1 MPQMLLPFFSCGVT
15 HINQEL
21 AFKKEDGC
29 VTYFNASMPVFQH
42 AENDIQS
49 FKMIV
54 SQFYVMGVAKQ
65 SEIVRAFGV
74 NKLLVKRAVKLSRE
88 QGPKGFFKPPKRRG
102 PGVLIEAVVKQA
114 QDLLDRGKTPAEI
127 SKTLKLKVD
136 TVRKAIRSG
145 RLHRTD
151 KSLESE
157 ESAIIFGKS
166 DRMMEDSQA
175 GMGVGATDVMGRMLA
190 SVGVGSDKGVSLCF
204 SPAKDVSGG
213 GVLLALPAL
222 LAVGLLRHTEE
233 HFSLPRGYYGMMSIF
248 LMLAFMALWRIQSME
263 GLRYHPPGEWGKLL
277 GLDRVPEVRT
287 VREKVKILANQGEPI
302 LWSAALCRDWME
314 ESPEQARTLY
324 IDGHVR
330 VYHGSQTTLPRH
342 YVSRQRLCLR
352 ATVDYWINA
361 MDGQPFF
368 VLHQE
373 VDPGLVQVIENEVIP
388 LMEKGVP
395 GQPTEEEIERYPLLS
410 RFKVIC
416 DRESYSPEMMSR
428 LWKKRIA
435 LMTYRKFPGE
445 DWPVDE
451 FMEYDVILAG
461 GETTRMY
468 LAERGVFLGGVIW
481 VREFRR
487 LKASGHQT
495 AIVTTDYQGDMP
507 RLSAAMFA
515 RWSQENFFA
524 YMKKHY
530 GLDKLI
536 TYETEAVADTK
547 KLINPEYRRL
557 DGEVRKNVSLLNRLE
572 ARFGSMSLECDIAP
586 GKVEAF
592 EQKKAEIQE
601 ELGLLKEKILDLKDR
616 RKKVQRHITYG
627 ELPEEGKFER
637 LAVNSKHMIDTVKMV
652 VYRAETA
659 MANILREKLSR
670 EDDARSLLR
679 AIYATEADI
688 IPDEK
693 NGMLTIRLHNLA
705 SRMQNE
711 ALKYL
716 CDELNAT
723 ETTFPGTKFQIIYEM
738 VAS

>member
-1 MPQMLLPFFSCGVT
+1 
-15 HINQEL
+15 
-21 AFKKEDGC
+21 
-29 VTYFNASMPVFQH
+29 
-42 AENDIQS
+42 
-49 FKMIV
+49 
-54 SQFYVMGVAKQ
+54 
-65 SEIVRAFGV
+65 
-74 NKLLVKRAVKLSRE
+74 
-88 QGPKGFFKPPKRRG
+88 
-102 PGVLIEAVVKQA
+102 
-114 QDLLDRGKTPAEI
+114 
-127 SKTLKLKVD
+127 
-136 TVRKAIRSG
+136 
-145 RLHRTD
+145 
-151 KSLESE
+151 
-157 ESAIIFGKS
+157 
-166 DRMMEDSQA
+166 
-175 GMGVGATDVMGRMLA
+175 
-190 SVGVGSDKGVSLCF
+190 
-204 SPAKDVSGG
+204 
-213 GVLLALPAL
+213 
-222 LAVGLLRHTEE
+222 
-233 HFSLPRGYYGMMSIF
+233 
-248 LMLAFMALWRIQSME
+248 
-263 GLRYHPPGEWGKLL
+263 
-277 GLDRVPEVRT
+277 
-287 VREKVKILANQGEPI
+287 
-302 LWSAALCRDWME
+302 
-314 ESPEQARTLY
+314 
-324 IDGHVR
+324 
-330 VYHGSQTTLPRH
+330 
-342 YVSRQRLCLR
+342 
-352 ATVDYWINA
+352 
-361 MDGQPFF
+361 
-368 VLHQE
+368 
-373 VDPGLVQVIENEVIP
+373 
-388 LMEKGVP
+388 
-395 GQPTEEEIERYPLLS
+395 
-410 RFKVIC
+410 
-416 DRESYSPEMMSR
+416 
-428 LWKKRIA
+428 
-435 LMTYRKFPGE
+435 
-445 DWPVDE
+445 
-451 FMEYDVILAG
+451 
-461 GETTRMY
+461 MY

-670 EDDARSLLR
+670 EDDARTLLR

-723 ETTFPGTKFQIIYEM
+723 ETTFPGTKFRFIRLKRTL
-738 VAS
+738 SDGGP